1 MKNLEELYRDILSN
15 EELKAQ
21 FAEAI
26 KAQKLEEFLKAQGC
40 EATPEEVKEFLESQ
54 KDASVDV
61 LDSIAGGIDDISGSK
76 IANYPGFSGPCL

>member
-40 EATPEEVKEFLESQ
+40 KATPEEVKEFLESQ

-76 IANYPGFSGPCL
+76 IANYPGFSGPC